1 MTAVATAKDLE
12 NRILRHQ
19 RLYDKGTPEISDAQ
33 FDKLVGLLRVRDPD
47 SSVLEQLGKPLKGK
61 KIQHRDP
68 MLSLQKFYTVSD
80 VESWAKKSNET
91 MFAIQPKYDGVALSL
106 FYSRG
111 KLKYVAT
118 RGDGTEGDDVTKRAL
133 LCPDIPKRIKE
144 RPGVEIRGELIMQS
158 TVFEDMF
165 EGEFANARNAVAGN
179 LMRKKGRTDVLKA
192 CSFFAHDFLV
202 EKMFD
207 YDMRMKA
214 LGDLGFIPTHT
225 ALVVSTSIGE
235 KLGAFS
241 ESFREF
247 DYAMDGLVIKVCSYK
262 IQEAVG
268 YTAHHP
274 RWACAL
280 KFRGETARTTILDV
294 TWQVSRNGTLTPVAE
309 LDPVDLDGVTI
320 SRATLHHLGRFRM
333 FAPRKGDIVTLAR
346 RGGVIPHIEAI
357 ETGKGKKIK
366 VPKVCPSCE
375 GSLRVEKDFL
385 KCCEPE
391 CDSALIRKLR
401 HWANTTGMDCWGPE
415 VIQALYD
422 SGDLTYPDDFY
433 ELGHA
438 DIERLDGFGMD
449 SSTTLIA
456 EMEKTRDMP
465 LDTFIAALGIPLIG
479 KTIAKRIAKAIPDVE
494 SFGFVDMDVAGV
506 GQSRLNALRDWIID
520 HGDLLERLLEVID
533 VVPTVRSDI
542 GGPLAG
548 KNFVFTGRLS
558 DMERSEAQHLVC
570 KYGGDASGGVTKTTD
585 YLVVGD
591 LAKGNQLTKR
601 DKAKKYG
608 VTIISET
615 EFVSMLAEAMTENE

>member
-1 MTAVATAKDLE
+1 MTIKSIEKA
-12 NRILRHQ
+12 ILYHQ
-19 RLYDKGTPEISDAQ
+19 NLYDKGKPKISDKQ
-33 FDKLVGLLRVRDPD
+33 FDVLVANLQRRSPD
-47 SSVLEQLGKPLKGK
+47 SPVLDQLGKPLRTE
-61 KIQHRDP
+61 KIQHHTS
-68 MLSLQKFYTVSD
+68 MLSLQKFYVVAN
-80 VESWAKKSNET
+80 VETWGKKTGET
-91 MFAIQPKYDGVALSL
+91 LFAIQPKYDGVALSL
-106 FYSRG
+106 RYEKG
-111 KLKYVAT
+111 KLVHAAT
-118 RGDGTEGDDVTKRAL
+118 RGDGEEGDDVTRRAL

-144 RPGVEIRGELIMQS
+144 RRSVEIRGELIMQS

-179 LMRKKGRTDVLKA
+179 LMRRSGRTDVIKA
-192 CSFFAHDFLV
+192 CSFFAYDLLIK
-202 EKMFD
+202 KMFD
-207 YDMRMKA
+207 FDTRMKA
-214 LGDLGFIPTHT
+214 LGDLKFMPTHT
-225 ALVVSTSIGE
+225 AFVVSTAVGE
-235 KLGAFS
+235 KLNAFS
-241 ESFREF
+241 KSFREF

-262 IQEAVG
+262 IQEEVG
-268 YTAHHP
+268 YTSHHS

-280 KFRGETARTTILDV
+280 KFRGDTARTTILDV

-333 FAPRKGDIVTLAR
+333 FAPRKGDVVTLAR

-422 SGDLTYPDDFY
+422 AGDLTHPDGFY

-449 SSTTLIA
+449 SSTTLIE
-456 EMEKTRDMP
+456 EMEKTRSMP
-465 LDTFIAALGIPLIG
+465 LDTLITALGIPLIG
-479 KTIAKRIAKAIPDVE
+479 KTIAKRIAKAIPDIE
-494 SFGFVDMDVAGV
+494 SFGFVDMDVPGV
-506 GQSRLNALRDWIID
+506 GQSRINALRDWIID
-520 HGDLLERLLEVID
+520 HGDLLERLLEVVD
-533 VVPTVRSDI
+533 VIPIVRPDI
-542 GGPLAG
+542 EGPLAG

-570 KYGGDASGGVTKTTD
+570 KYGGDVAGGVTKATN

-591 LAKGNQLTKR
+591 LAKDSQLTKR
-601 DKAKKYG
+601 NKAEKYG

-615 EFVSMLAEAMTENE
+615 EFASMLAEAMTENE